1 VSRARPC
8 AQGTPALYRGMAS
21 LFDSLLAPLDAE
33 TFFRDTFG
41 RQHLHVKGSPERSA
55 AIMTLAGLNSLMSM
69 TSVWSPQTL
78 KLFVDRNPVPV
89 PDYCA
94 RSLALGGEVLRPDP
108 DLVQD
113 WIGKGASV
121 ILNDIDALAPG
132 VRALANELQETT
144 GGRSQAN
151 LYFSMAQR
159 QAFGPHCDVHE
170 VFAVHCHGE
179 KVWNIYEN
187 REDTPIN
194 HPSFQFGD
202 KERERRAGKVA
213 EQVTMRPGDLLYI
226 PRGRYHDALAS
237 QNGALH
243 IAFGVTLPK
252 ALDLLGIIWEAAV
265 QDPEMRADLPHGA
278 DGETLAKLLKKM
290 GRKVDAILSSK
301 AARQSA
307 AKAVADWPYAFKSY
321 DLEGRLETPCA
332 PAARSE
338 GESYRVS
345 KAVRMVQQN
354 GRPILTDGKQHV
366 EVPRDIATQVRFI
379 MSRDSVSAETLQSQF
394 PEMSEAAIAE
404 LIRNMKAMRA
414 IA

>member
-1 VSRARPC
+1 M
-8 AQGTPALYRGMAS
+8 TTL
-21 LFDSLLAPLDAE
+21 LDSLLAPLDAE
-33 TFFRDTFG
+33 TFFRDYFG
-41 RQHLHVKGSPERSA
+41 KQHLHVKGTPERTA
-55 AIMTLAGLNSLMSM
+55 AIMTLGGLNSLMSM
-69 TSVWSPQTL
+69 TSVWSPQTM

-94 RSLALGGEVLRPDP
+94 RALAMGGDGTALRPDP
-108 DLVQD
+108 DKVQD

-132 VRALANELQETT
+132 VRQYANELQEAT

-151 LYFSMAQR
+151 LYFSMSQR

-170 VFAVHCHGE
+170 VFAVHCNGE

-187 REDTPIN
+187 REDTPVN

-202 KERERRAGKVA
+202 EERARRAGKIA
-213 EQVTMRPGDLLYI
+213 EQVRMQPGDLLYI

-243 IAFGVTLPK
+243 IAFGVTMPK

-265 QDPEMRADLPHGA
+265 QDPELRADLPVKPDGA
-278 DGETLAKLLKKM
+278 ALAKVLKRM
-290 GRKVDAILSSK
+290 GGKIEKILASK

-307 AKAVADWPYAFKSY
+307 AKAVEDWPYAFKSY
-321 DLEGRLETPCA
+321 DLERRLGSAA
-332 PAARSE
+332 PAPKAE
-338 GESYRVS
+338 TGAYKVS
-345 KAVRMVQQN
+345 KTVRVVQQN

-366 EVPRDIATQVRFI
+366 EVPRNIAPQVSFI
-379 MSRDSVSAETLQSQF
+379 MSRDSVSATTVKAQF
-394 PEMSEAAIAE
+394 PEMTDSAVAE
-404 LIRNMKAMRA
+404 LIENMKAMRA

>member
-1 VSRARPC
+1 M
-8 AQGTPALYRGMAS
+8 TTL
-21 LFDSLLAPLDAE
+21 LDSLLAPLDAE

-41 RQHLHVKGSPERSA
+41 KRHLHVKGTPGRTAE
-55 AIMTLAGLNSLMSM
+55 IMTLSGLNSLMSM

-89 PDYCA
+89 ADYCTRA
-94 RSLALGGEVLRPDP
+94 LALGGEALRPDP

-113 WIGKGASV
+113 WIGTGASV

-132 VRALANELQETT
+132 VRRLANALQEAT

-202 KERERRAGKVA
+202 AERARRAGNVA
-213 EQVTMRPGDLLYI
+213 EQVVMQPGDLLYI
-226 PRGRYHDALAS
+226 PRGLYHDALAS
-237 QNGALH
+237 ENGALH
-243 IAFGVTLPK
+243 IAFGVTMPK
-252 ALDLLGIIWEAAV
+252 PLDLLGIIWEAAV
-265 QDPEMRADLPHGA
+265 QDPEMRADLPHKA
-278 DGETLAKLLKKM
+278 DEAALGRLLQTL
-290 GRKVDAILSSK
+290 GSKVEAILASQAAQQAALNAVK
-301 AARQSA
+301 A
-307 AKAVADWPYAFKSY
+307 WPYAFKSY
-321 DLEGRLETPCA
+321 DLERRIKGPCT
-332 PAARSE
+332 PAAKSE
-338 GESYRVS
+338 GQNYRVS
-345 KAVRMVQQN
+345 KTVRVVQQN

-366 EVPRDIATQVRFI
+366 EVPRDVASQVQFI
-379 MSRDSVSAETLQSQF
+379 MSRDSVSAATLRQQF
-394 PEMSEAAIAE
+394 PAMSESAVAE
-404 LIRNMKAMRA
+404 LIQNMKAMRVLA
-414 IA
+414 